1 MMQMAAG
8 FPVAN
13 TKLLTALYTELCVL
27 CPEGSVAI
35 KTPINSLK
43 PSGNYTNHLL
53 WQSVMLHFVFIG
65 FARFS
70 L

>member
-1 MMQMAAG
+1 MRVCTDIGSRTLKSMMQMAAG

-13 TKLLTALYTELCVL
+13 TKLLTALCTELCVL

-43 PSGNYTNHLL
+43 PSGNYMNHLL
-53 WQSVMLHFVFIG
+53 
-65 FARFS
+65 
-70 L
+70 